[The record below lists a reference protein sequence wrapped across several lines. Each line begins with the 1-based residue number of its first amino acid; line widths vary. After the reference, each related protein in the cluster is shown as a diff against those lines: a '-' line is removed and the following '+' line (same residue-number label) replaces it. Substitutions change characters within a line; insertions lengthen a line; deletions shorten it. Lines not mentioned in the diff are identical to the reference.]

1 MNINNIALPYP
12 VLSHRDDIRPPLG
25 KDDWLRP
32 EVIQE
37 EKYYCFKITLKHD
50 NEDIRQ
56 LIDRGDAEYACEIE
70 CPRTFYRKY
79 YTSQEPHFEI
89 RISKYDVCRD
99 IIFSC
104 VVVVKKFI
112 KDYKNQGFHPDYDG
126 ISFDMER
133 GNLLV
138 AFPNFSY
145 STDIRYD
152 SLQNAGTFMQ
162 LRENGNKK
170 ETLTKFDITD
180 DKIDIVL
187 PSNLYQNYVQQIPQ
201 GNKDYMSIIHSSL
214 VCNALSYALLRIQDH
229 PDTLWAR
236 TLRYRLRN
244 DKKLA
249 CFSLDEENGIATDE
263 IPEVAQ
269 VLLGNPYERLF
280 NSLIEIQQNNEE
292 EE

>member
-12 VLSHRDDIRPPLG
+12 VLSHRDDIRPPLSE
-25 KDDWLRP
+25 DWSRS

-50 NEDIRQ
+50 NEEIQQ
-56 LIDRGDAEYACEIE
+56 LIDRDDAEYACEIE

-79 YTSQEPHFEI
+79 HTSQEPHFDI
-89 RISKYDVCRD
+89 RISKHDVCGY
-99 IIFSC
+99 INFSC
-104 VVVVKKFI
+104 VVVVKNFI
-112 KDYKNQGFHPDYDG
+112 KDYRNQGFHPDYDG
-126 ISFDMER
+126 ISFDMEP

-145 STDIRYD
+145 NIDIRYD

-162 LRENGNKK
+162 LRENGDKK
-170 ETLTKFDITD
+170 ETLTKFDITG

-187 PSNLYQNYVQQIPQ
+187 PNNLYQTYAQQIPQ

-214 VCNALSYALLRIQDH
+214 VCNALSYALLRIQDY

-263 IPEVAQ
+263 IPELAQ

-280 NSLIEIQQNNEE
+280 NSLIEIQQNKEE